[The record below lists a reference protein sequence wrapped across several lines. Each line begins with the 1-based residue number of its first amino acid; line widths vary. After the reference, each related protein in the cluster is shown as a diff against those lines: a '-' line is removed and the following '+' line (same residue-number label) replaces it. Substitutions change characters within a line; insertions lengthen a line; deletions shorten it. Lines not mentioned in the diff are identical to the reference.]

1 MKKMLIPALSVVLL
15 SASVATMAHMPGGH
29 PGGTSPGGI
38 SPFGMSPGAGP
49 QATLSPEVQALQQEM
64 HAKLAAAQTPEERE
78 ALMKEQHE
86 KMRDKMPEMARAA
99 GMPQVAMGQRGNMP
113 GMMGMHGMGGMN
125 GMPPMNRRHHP
136 MMQEQ
141 RPQNGG

>member
-1 MKKMLIPALSVVLL
+1 MKKVLIPALSVVLL
-15 SASVATMAHMPGGH
+15 SVSVATMAHMPGGH
-29 PGGTSPGGI
+29 PGGI
-38 SPFGMSPGAGP
+38 SPVGMSPGAGP
-49 QATLSPEVQALQQEM
+49 KVQLSPELQALQQEM

-86 KMRDKMPEMARAA
+86 KMRDKIPEMARAA